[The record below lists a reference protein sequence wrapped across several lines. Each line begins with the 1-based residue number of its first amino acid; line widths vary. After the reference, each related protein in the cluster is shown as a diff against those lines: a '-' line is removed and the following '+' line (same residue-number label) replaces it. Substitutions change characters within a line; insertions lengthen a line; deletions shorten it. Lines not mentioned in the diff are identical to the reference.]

1 VCHQHWPE
9 IGSEGLG
16 QVDTEQN
23 TDFLQIVM
31 KHLHWDTKQEGE
43 FVVVEVDGGHLGDQ
57 QRPNEMSK
65 TVPQARK
72 ACLKLPDVVP
82 VRSYFWR

>member
-1 VCHQHWPE
+1 MCHQHWPE

-31 KHLHWDTKQEGE
+31 KHLHWDTIQEIS
-43 FVVVEVDGGHLGDQ
+43 LLLT
-57 QRPNEMSK
+57 
-65 TVPQARK
+65 TVTS
-72 ACLKLPDVVP
+72 VP
-82 VRSYFWR
+82 SGISAMK